1 MISHPTTP
9 PMAQI
14 SMVMMLMGIGGERKR
29 FVNNNSSTPTTA
41 LMANPTNPPPK
52 AISVVRRAEIN
63 NATTNMTTTMSTS
76 NSMWHNFSRR
86 PDCLPASKGV
96 DDELPLF
103 TQMPRARI
111 FSETS
116 VHQKPSRKLG
126 LRHTGFSQTSFR
138 QYSMYYS
145 SPLYR
150 LADFGLGP
158 YLLVPGV
165 LSCTVNTSKTIHPM
179 NGTSETRTHQPLRSV
194 S

>member
-86 PDCLPASKGV
+86 PYCLPASKGV
-96 DDELPLF
+96 DDELPL
-103 TQMPRARI
+103 QRVA
-111 FSETS
+111 
-116 VHQKPSRKLG
+116 V
-126 LRHTGFSQTSFR
+126 
-138 QYSMYYS
+138 
-145 SPLYR
+145 R
-150 LADFGLGP
+150 L
-158 YLLVPGV
+158 
-165 LSCTVNTSKTIHPM
+165 THPHI
-179 NGTSETRTHQPLRSV
+179 EV
-194 S
+194 